1 MAKKLSSL
9 IARQDYEG
17 REIKCLIIEDRKA
30 GTLRKEYEHENF
42 KKIMD
47 TVDKDDIVIVFAP
60 TEEQRG
66 KLIDLVGKNITPEG
80 TTRISDEDLFMNM
93 FGEFT
98 DLDVSDLEADK
109 VLLRQALDNP
119 SELCLAIKSVLEQIL
134 WGIVSAYS
142 DAVKTI
148 EAIPEDVLK
157 MSNNVKR
164 LEMEAEKERIL
175 KQIEALQKEL
185 ENVEG

>member
-1 MAKKLSSL
+1 MAKNLSRL

-17 REIKCLIIEDRKA
+17 RQIKCLIIEDRKA
-30 GTLRKEYEHENF
+30 GTLRKEYEHEKF
-42 KKIMD
+42 EKIMK
-47 TVDKDDIVIVFAP
+47 TVDKDDVVIVFAP

-66 KLIDLVGKNITPEG
+66 KLIDLVGENIAEDG
-80 TTRISDEDLFMNM
+80 SVKISDEDLFANM
-93 FGEFT
+93 FSEFT
-98 DLDVSDLEADK
+98 DLDVTDLEEDK
-109 VLLRQALDNP
+109 AMLRMALDNP
-119 SELCLAIKSVLEQIL
+119 SELFLAIKSVLEQIL
-134 WGIVSAYS
+134 WGIVATYN

-148 EAIPEDVLK
+148 EAIPEEILQ
-157 MSNNVKR
+157 MSNDAKR